1 MNLTYSFEKFL
12 IGDRGERLPQVEYK
26 RVMLTG
32 YLAFVSVLVSVVYAS
47 IDWSHAIFYS
57 VPAYVLL
64 ICTSLLVFW
73 LIRKEKYTEGK
84 VLLMANANLVV
95 FYSVINDPPAA
106 GTYMLFIPAGTGSF
120 AILGFHEKIKSISL
134 AIFSAVLLA
143 VAFFGEIHLQQT
155 PPSELYVKL
164 SFAFNFTISL
174 SVTVSVLYFLG
185 SLNEASEK
193 ELYKKEEAEREKND
207 QLVKINE
214 ELDRFIYS
222 VSHDLRSPLSSV
234 QGLVALGKIS
244 SDEEEMK
251 KCFTL
256 IGERIK
262 AQEFFINEII
272 DIYRNNR
279 VELKLEKIQLRK
291 LIEEIVE
298 ETSFT
303 PGVDDIRFKI
313 EINDDLEFVSDK
325 IRLKSL
331 MFNLIGNAIKYHD
344 PNKTN
349 KFIKVSATRSEEVV
363 IINIEDNGKG
373 IGEEHLPKIFNMFY
387 RASTDSKGSGL
398 GLYIV
403 KEAVAKLK
411 GTITA
416 ESTLGKGTQF
426 TLRFSID

>member
-1 MNLTYSFEKFL
+1 MNLTHSFEKFL
-12 IGDRGERLPQVEYK
+12 LGDRGKLLPQVEYK

-32 YLAFVSVLVSVVYAS
+32 YLACVSVVVSIIYVS
-47 IDWSHAIFYS
+47 IDWSHAIYYS
-57 VPAYVLL
+57 LPAYVLL
-64 ICTSLLVFW
+64 ITTSLFVFW

-84 VLLMANANLVV
+84 LLLMANANLVV

-120 AILGFHEKIKSISL
+120 AILGFQEKVKSITL
-134 AIFSAVLLA
+134 AIFSAALLA

-164 SFAFNFTISL
+164 SFAFNFIISL

-185 SLNEASEK
+185 SLNESSEK
-193 ELYKKEEAEREKND
+193 ELHKKEETEREKND

-244 SDEEEMK
+244 TDPEEMK
-251 KCFTL
+251 KCFVL

-279 VELKLEKIQLRK
+279 VDLKLEKIDLRR
-291 LIEEIVE
+291 LTEEIVE

-303 PGVDDIRFKI
+303 PAVDAIRFKI
-313 EINDDLEFVSDK
+313 EMNDDLEFVSDK

-344 PNKTN
+344 PLKSN
-349 KFIKVSATRSEEVV
+349 KFIKISATRNGEFVL
-363 IINIEDNGKG
+363 INIEDNGKG
-373 IGEEHLPKIFNMFY
+373 IASEHLPKIFNMFY

-416 ESTLGKGTQF
+416 ESELGEGTKF
-426 TLRFSID
+426 TLRFSVN

>member
-1 MNLTYSFEKFL
+1 
-12 IGDRGERLPQVEYK
+12 
-26 RVMLTG
+26 
-32 YLAFVSVLVSVVYAS
+32 
-47 IDWSHAIFYS
+47 
-57 VPAYVLL
+57 
-64 ICTSLLVFW
+64 
-73 LIRKEKYTEGK
+73 
-84 VLLMANANLVV
+84 
-95 FYSVINDPPAA
+95 
-106 GTYMLFIPAGTGSF
+106 
-120 AILGFHEKIKSISL
+120 
-134 AIFSAVLLA
+134 
-143 VAFFGEIHLQQT
+143 
-155 PPSELYVKL
+155 
-164 SFAFNFTISL
+164 
-174 SVTVSVLYFLG
+174 
-185 SLNEASEK
+185 
-193 ELYKKEEAEREKND
+193 
-207 QLVKINE
+207 
-214 ELDRFIYS
+214 
-222 VSHDLRSPLSSV
+222 V

-279 VELKLEKIQLRK
+279 VELKLEKIQLKK
-291 LIEEIVE
+291 LTEEIVE

-313 EINDDLEFVSDK
+313 EINDNLEFVSDK

-344 PNKTN
+344 PQKSN
-349 KFIKVSATRSEEVV
+349 KFIKVSATRSGEFVL
-363 IINIEDNGKG
+363 INIEDNGKG

-416 ESTLGKGTQF
+416 ESELGKGTKF
-426 TLRFSID
+426 TLRFSIH